1 MAFGSRD
8 PLKLTKSY
16 QGEDVWKFIT
26 INNELIWP
34 KVHHE
39 ELAEWIEYDAR
50 GAIAKFCQL
59 YQVEHK
65 LEHIKNSG
73 KTIGFKLNIPL
84 MNIHLE
90 VKGKNQ
96 SSNEMKIILAKK
108 LHRKYC
114 ELLENSIKKMPSN

>member
-1 MAFGSRD
+1 M
-8 PLKLTKSY
+8 
-16 QGEDVWKFIT
+16 
-26 INNELIWP
+26 
-34 KVHHE
+34 
-39 ELAEWIEYDAR
+39 
-50 GAIAKFCQL
+50 
-59 YQVEHK
+59 EHK

-73 KTIGFKLNIPL
+73 KTIGFKMDIPL

-114 ELLENSIKKMPSN
+114 ELLENSINKMPSN